1 MKHGSIESGIT
12 EIMEE
17 KYIFYPPKQMG
28 TIIHT
33 LLMLIFSAGGVWG
46 IWGVSNVAV
55 APQLLPY
62 IALIIL
68 FLATV
73 PYLIYRLYA
82 LHRSEY
88 ILERGGIKLHW
99 GWRSENLPMEEVDW
113 VYRVEDLET
122 APHLP
127 IIHWPGAVTGVRR
140 FQRGPEVEY
149 LASRTKGLIIIAA
162 GDSYYAVSPNQ
173 VDEFIS
179 TYHALTELGAISPI
193 SPESVQPALILS
205 EVFKIRPIL
214 WILISGGLLS
224 ISLLIWT
231 LLVIPSR
238 DLVSLGFTSAGVP
251 HEGLDSVRLVLFP
264 VLNTTAYLANLIL
277 GLFLFRNQENR
288 FLAYLLWTGS
298 LLVAI
303 LFHIGMLFILR

>member
-1 MKHGSIESGIT
+1 
-12 EIMEE
+12 MEE
-17 KYIFYPPKQMG
+17 KYVFYPPKQMG
-28 TIIHT
+28 TIIHL
-33 LLMLIFSAGGVWG
+33 LLMLIFSAAGVWG
-46 IWGVSNVAV
+46 IWGVSNVEV

-73 PYLIYRLYA
+73 PYLIYTLYA

-99 GWRSENLPMEEVDW
+99 GWRTESLPMEDVDW

-149 LASRTKGLIIIAA
+149 LSSSTKGLVVIAV
-162 GDSYYAVSPNQ
+162 GERYYAISPNQ
-173 VDEFIS
+173 VNDFIS
-179 TYHALTELGAISPI
+179 AYHEFTELGAINPI

-205 EVFKIRPIL
+205 EVFKIKPIL
-214 WILISGGLLS
+214 WILIVGGLLN

-238 DLVSLGFTSAGVP
+238 DLVPLGFSPGGVP
-251 HEGLDSVRLVLFP
+251 HDSLDSVRLVLFP
-264 VLNTTAYLANLIL
+264 ILNTTAYLANLIL

-288 FLAYLLWTGS
+288 FLAYLLWGAS
-298 LLVAI
+298 IVVAI
-303 LFHIGMLFILR
+303 LFHIGMIFILT

>member
-1 MKHGSIESGIT
+1 
-12 EIMEE
+12 MEDN
-17 KYIFYPPKQMG
+17 YTFYPSKQLG
-28 TIIHT
+28 TIIHL
-33 LLMLIFSAGGVWG
+33 LLMLIFSAAGVWG
-46 IWGVSNVAV
+46 IWGVSNVEV

-62 IALIIL
+62 IALIVL

-73 PYLIYRLYA
+73 PYLIYTFYA

-88 ILERGGIKLHW
+88 ILERGGIILNW
-99 GWRSENLPMEEVDW
+99 GWRTESIPIEEVDW
-113 VYRVEDLET
+113 IYRVEDLET

-149 LASRTKGLIIIAA
+149 ISSSTKGLVIIAA
-162 GDSYYAVSPNQ
+162 SERYYAISPRQ
-173 VDEFIS
+173 VNEFIS
-179 TYHALTELGAISPI
+179 AYHELTELGAISPI

-205 EVFKIRPIL
+205 EVIKIKPIL
-214 WILISGGLLS
+214 WILFGGGLLN

-238 DLVSLGFTSAGVP
+238 VLVPLGFTPGGVP
-251 HEGLDSVRLVLFP
+251 HDSLDSVRLVLFP
-264 VLNTTAYLANLIL
+264 ILNTTAYLANLIL

-288 FLAYLLWTGS
+288 FLAYLLWGAS
-298 LLVAI
+298 VVIAI
-303 LFHIGMLFILR
+303 LFHIGMIFILT

>member
-1 MKHGSIESGIT
+1 
-12 EIMEE
+12 MEE
-17 KYIFYPPKQMG
+17 KRTFYPPKQMG
-28 TIIHT
+28 TIILL
-33 LLMLIFSAGGVWG
+33 LLMLIFSAAGIWG
-46 IWGVSNVAV
+46 IWGVSNVEV

-62 IALIIL
+62 IALIVL

-99 GWRSENLPMEEVDW
+99 GWRSESLPMEEVDW

-122 APHLP
+122 APPLP

-149 LASRTKGLIIIAA
+149 LASRSKGLVIIAA
-162 GDSYYAVSPNQ
+162 GERYYAISPNQ
-173 VDEFIS
+173 VDDFIS
-179 TYHALTELGAISPI
+179 TYHELTELGTISPI
-193 SPESVQPALILS
+193 SPESVQPALILT
-205 EVFKIRPIL
+205 EVFKIKPIL
-214 WILISGGLLS
+214 WILISGGLLN

-231 LLVIPSR
+231 LLIIPSR
-238 DLVSLGFTSAGVP
+238 DIVSLGFTSGGIP

-264 VLNTTAYLANLIL
+264 IINTTAYLANLIL
-277 GLFLFRNQENR
+277 GLFLFKNQENR
-288 FLAYLLWTGS
+288 FLAYLLWGGS
-298 LLVAI
+298 VLVAI
-303 LFHIGMLFILR
+303 LFHIGMLFILK

>member
-1 MKHGSIESGIT
+1 
-12 EIMEE
+12 MEE
-17 KYIFYPPKQMG
+17 KATFYPPKQTG
-28 TIIHT
+28 TIIHL
-33 LLMLIFSAGGVWG
+33 LLMLIFSAAGVWG
-46 IWGVSNVAV
+46 IWGVSKVEV

-73 PYLIYRLYA
+73 PYLIYTLYA

-99 GWRSENLPMEEVDW
+99 GWRSESLPMEDVDW

-127 IIHWPGAVTGVRR
+127 LIHWPGAVTGVRR
-140 FQRGPEVEY
+140 FQRGPEVEF
-149 LASRTKGLIIIAA
+149 LASRTKGLVIISA
-162 GDSYYAVSPNQ
+162 GQRYYAISPNQ

-179 TYHALTELGAISPI
+179 AYYALTELGAINPI
-193 SPESVQPALILS
+193 SSQSVQPALILS

-214 WILISGGLLS
+214 WILIGGGLLN

-238 DLVSLGFTSAGVP
+238 ELVSLGFTPGGVP
-251 HEGLDSVRLVLFP
+251 HESLDSVRLVLFP
-264 VLNTTAYLANLIL
+264 ILNTTAYLANLIL

-288 FLAYLLWTGS
+288 FLAYLLWGAS
-298 LLVAI
+298 VLVAI
-303 LFHIGMLFILR
+303 LFHIAMLFILT

>member
-1 MKHGSIESGIT
+1 
-12 EIMEE
+12 MEE
-17 KYIFYPPKQMG
+17 KITFYPPKQMG
-28 TIIHT
+28 TIIHL
-33 LLMLIFSAGGVWG
+33 LLMLLFSTAGVWG

-73 PYLIYRLYA
+73 PYLIYTLYA

-88 ILERGGIKLHW
+88 ILARGGIKLHW
-99 GWRSENLPMEEVDW
+99 GWRTESLPMEEVDW

-149 LASRTKGLIIIAA
+149 LSSSTKGLVIIAA
-162 GDSYYAVSPNQ
+162 GERYYAISPNQ
-173 VDEFIS
+173 VNDFIS
-179 TYHALTELGAISPI
+179 AYHELTELGAISPI
-193 SPESVQPALILS
+193 SPESVQPTLILS
-205 EVFKIRPIL
+205 EVFKIKPIL
-214 WILISGGLLS
+214 WILISGGLLN

-238 DLVSLGFTSAGVP
+238 GLVSLGFTPGGVP
-251 HEGLDSVRLVLFP
+251 HDSLDSVRLVLFP
-264 VLNTTAYLANLIL
+264 ILNTTAYLANLIL

-288 FLAYLLWTGS
+288 FLAYLLWS
-298 LLVAI
+298 ASIVVAI
-303 LFHIGMLFILR
+303 LFHVGMIFILT

>member
-1 MKHGSIESGIT
+1 MYAGR
-12 EIMEE
+12 
-17 KYIFYPPKQMG
+17 IFYPPKQMG
-28 TIIHT
+28 TIIHL
-33 LLMLIFSAGGVWG
+33 LLMLLFSAAGAWG
-46 IWGVSNVAV
+46 IWGVSNVEI

-88 ILERGGIKLHW
+88 ILERGGIKLNW
-99 GWRSENLPMEEVDW
+99 GWRSESLPMEQVDW
-113 VYRVEDLET
+113 VYRLEDLEA

-149 LASRTKGLIIIAA
+149 LASRSKGLVIIAA
-162 GDSYYAVSPNQ
+162 GERYYAVSPIQAN
-173 VDEFIS
+173 EFIS
-179 TYHALTELGAISPI
+179 TYNELTELGAISFLET
-193 SPESVQPALILS
+193 ESVRPALILTDI
-205 EVFKIRPIL
+205 VKIKPIL
-214 WILISGGLLS
+214 WILISGGLLN

-238 DLVSLGFTSAGVP
+238 DLVSLGFTSGGLP

-264 VLNTTAYLANLIL
+264 ILNTTAYLANLVL

-303 LFHIGMLFILR
+303 LFHIGMLFILT

>member
-1 MKHGSIESGIT
+1 
-12 EIMEE
+12 MEE
-17 KYIFYPPKQMG
+17 KITFYPPKQIG
-28 TIIHT
+28 TIIHL
-33 LLMLIFSAGGVWG
+33 LLMLLFSAAGVWG
-46 IWGVSNVAV
+46 IWGVSNVEV

-73 PYLIYRLYA
+73 PYLIYTLYA

-88 ILERGGIKLHW
+88 ILERGGIKLNW
-99 GWRSENLPMEEVDW
+99 GWRTESLPMEEVEW
-113 VYRVEDLET
+113 IYRVEDLET

-149 LASRTKGLIIIAA
+149 LSSRTKGLVIIAA
-162 GDSYYAVSPNQ
+162 GERYYAISPNH
-173 VDEFIS
+173 VHEFIS
-179 TYHALTELGAISPI
+179 AYHELIELGAINPI
-193 SPESVQPALILS
+193 SPESVQPTLILS

-214 WILISGGLLS
+214 WILIGGGLLN

-238 DLVSLGFTSAGVP
+238 DLVSLGFTSAGLP
-251 HEGLDSVRLVLFP
+251 REGLDSVRLVLFP

-288 FLAYLLWTGS
+288 FLAYLLWGAS
-298 LLVAI
+298 VIIAI
-303 LFHIGMLFILR
+303 LFHIGMIFILT

>member
-1 MKHGSIESGIT
+1 MHLNTINKLIEIPGYKTTVVLSMTAKEIHVRIEPHKRKPIVCGDCGEIHDKGYHGS
-12 EIMEE
+12 EE
-17 KYIFYPPKQMG
+17 
-28 TIIHT
+28 
-33 LLMLIFSAGGVWG
+33 V
-46 IWGVSNVAV
+46 VAED
-55 APQLLPY
+55 LSLGKR
-62 IALIIL
+62 
-68 FLATV
+68 
-73 PYLIYRLYA
+73 RLY
-82 LHRSEY
+82 LHIVKRQNCCPKTN
-88 ILERGGIKLHW
+88 RK
-99 GWRSENLPMEEVDW
+99 PMEKVDW

-122 APHLP
+122 APPLP

-173 VDEFIS
+173 VNEFLS

-193 SPESVQPALILS
+193 SSESVQPALILS
-205 EVFKIRPIL
+205 EVFKIRAIL
-214 WILISGGLLS
+214 WILISGGLLN

-238 DLVSLGFTSAGVP
+238 DLVSLGFTPTGVP

-264 VLNTTAYLANLIL
+264 VLNTTAYLANLVL

-288 FLAYLLWTGS
+288 FLAYQLWTGS

-303 LFHIGMLFILR
+303 LFHIGMLFILT

>member
-1 MKHGSIESGIT
+1 MRPGPFESGIT

-17 KYIFYPPKQMG
+17 KFTFYPPKQMG
-28 TIIHT
+28 TIIHVM
-33 LLMLIFSAGGVWG
+33 LMLIFSAGGVWG
-46 IWGVSNVAV
+46 IWGVSHVDI

-82 LHRSEY
+82 LHRSAY
-88 ILERGGIKLHW
+88 ILERGGIILHW
-99 GWRSENLPMEEVDW
+99 GWRSENLPMEKVDW

-122 APHLP
+122 APPLP

-140 FQRGPEVEY
+140 FQRGSEVEY
-149 LASRTKGLIIIAA
+149 LASGTRGLIIIST
-162 GDSYYAVSPNQ
+162 DNRYYAVSPSQIN
-173 VDEFIS
+173 EFIS
-179 TYHALTELGAISPI
+179 TYHALTELGTISPI
-193 SPESVQPALILS
+193 APGSVQPALILS

-214 WILISGGLLS
+214 WILIGGGLLN

-238 DLVSLGFTSAGVP
+238 DLISLGFTPAGVP

-264 VLNTTAYLANLIL
+264 VLNTTAYLANLVL

-303 LFHIGMLFILR
+303 LFHIGMLFILT

>member
-1 MKHGSIESGIT
+1 
-12 EIMEE
+12 MEE
-17 KYIFYPPKQMG
+17 KITFYPPKQMG
-28 TIIHT
+28 TIIHL
-33 LLMLIFSAGGVWG
+33 LLMLVFSAAGVWG

-73 PYLIYRLYA
+73 PYLIYTLYA

-99 GWRSENLPMEEVDW
+99 GWRTESFPMEEVDW

-149 LASRTKGLIIIAA
+149 LSSSTKGLVIIAA
-162 GDSYYAVSPNQ
+162 GERYYAISPNQ
-173 VDEFIS
+173 VNDFIS
-179 TYHALTELGAISPI
+179 AYHELTELGAISPI
-193 SPESVQPALILS
+193 SPESVQPTLILS
-205 EVFKIRPIL
+205 EVFKIKPIL
-214 WILISGGLLS
+214 WILIGGGLLN

-238 DLVSLGFTSAGVP
+238 DLVSLGFTPGGVP
-251 HEGLDSVRLVLFP
+251 HDSLDSVRLVLFP
-264 VLNTTAYLANLIL
+264 ILNTTAYLANLIL

-288 FLAYLLWTGS
+288 FLAYLLWS
-298 LLVAI
+298 ASVVVAI
-303 LFHIGMLFILR
+303 LFHIGMIFILT

>member
-1 MKHGSIESGIT
+1 
-12 EIMEE
+12 MEE
-17 KYIFYPPKQMG
+17 KSTFYPPKQMG
-28 TIIHT
+28 TIIHL
-33 LLMLIFSAGGVWG
+33 LLMLIFSAAGAWG
-46 IWGVSNVAV
+46 IWGVSNVEV

-62 IALIIL
+62 IALIIF

-73 PYLIYRLYA
+73 PYLIYTLYA

-99 GWRSENLPMEEVDW
+99 GWRTESLPMEDVDW

-149 LASRTKGLIIIAA
+149 LSSSTKGLVVIAA
-162 GDSYYAVSPNQ
+162 GERYYAISPKQ
-173 VDEFIS
+173 VNDFIS
-179 TYHALTELGAISPI
+179 AYHELTELGAISPI

-205 EVFKIRPIL
+205 EVFKIKPIL
-214 WILISGGLLS
+214 WILIGGGLLN

-238 DLVSLGFTSAGVP
+238 DLVSLGFTPGGVP
-251 HEGLDSVRLVLFP
+251 HDSLDSVRLVLFP
-264 VLNTTAYLANLIL
+264 ILNTTAYLANLIL

-288 FLAYLLWTGS
+288 FLAYLLWGAS
-298 LLVAI
+298 IVVAI
-303 LFHIGMLFILR
+303 LFHIGMVFILT

>member
-1 MKHGSIESGIT
+1 
-12 EIMEE
+12 
-17 KYIFYPPKQMG
+17 MG
-28 TIIHT
+28 TIIHL
-33 LLMLIFSAGGVWG
+33 LLMLLFSAAGVWG
-46 IWGVSNVAV
+46 IWGVSNVDV

-73 PYLIYRLYA
+73 PYLIYTLYA

-88 ILERGGIKLHW
+88 ILERGGIKLNW
-99 GWRSENLPMEEVDW
+99 GWRTESLPMEEVDW
-113 VYRVEDLET
+113 IYRVEDLET

-149 LASRTKGLIIIAA
+149 LSSRTKGLVIIAA
-162 GDSYYAVSPNQ
+162 GERYYAISPNH
-173 VDEFIS
+173 VHEFIS
-179 TYHALTELGAISPI
+179 AYHELTELGAINPI

-205 EVFKIRPIL
+205 EVFKIRAIL
-214 WILISGGLLS
+214 WILIAGGLLN

-251 HEGLDSVRLVLFP
+251 REGLDSVRLVLFP

-288 FLAYLLWTGS
+288 FLAYLLWGAS
-298 LLVAI
+298 VIVAI
-303 LFHIGMLFILR
+303 LFHIGMIFILT